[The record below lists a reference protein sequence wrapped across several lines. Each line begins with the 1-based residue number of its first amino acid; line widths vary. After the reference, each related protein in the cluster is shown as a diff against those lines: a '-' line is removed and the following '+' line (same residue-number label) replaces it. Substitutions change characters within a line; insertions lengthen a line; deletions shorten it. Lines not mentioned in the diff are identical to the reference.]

1 VSDFPDDAFGCLCS
15 QTQVRSGYRRPE
27 RGRER
32 ERGVLGSSDGVEC
45 SASLSPTFDSDACC
59 SRKECEAG
67 DDVAGEPCVQI
78 RLQQVPKEEELH
90 AGRCCDQV
98 SGELESS

>member
-1 VSDFPDDAFGCLCS
+1 VQPDTGKVWLQEA
-15 QTQVRSGYRRPE
+15 REKE
-27 RGRER
+27 RERER
-32 ERGVLGSSDGVEC
+32 ERGFLGSSDGVEC

-90 AGRCCDQV
+90 TGRCCDQV
-98 SGELESS
+98 SGELES

>member
-1 VSDFPDDAFGCLCS
+1 MSVQPDIDKVWFQEA
-15 QTQVRSGYRRPE
+15 RE
-27 RGRER
+27 RER

-90 AGRCCDQV
+90 TGRCCDQV